1 MNDSIKK
8 ISLYSKDT
16 RDLLFNKKD
25 KYIIPVYQRGYDWTE
40 NEIIQ
45 FIDDINDYKKNNS
58 QEYYIGTLIVN
69 KNKNIFEVVDGQQRL
84 TTLFLLYSFLEIETN
99 KSLSFE
105 FREKSDNTLNNLSKE
120 TEECDINLIKG
131 KNIIEEKFQSEKID
145 KEVFKEKLKNVYL
158 FRIELP
164 PNTDLNRY
172 FEIMN
177 TRGEQLEQTDILKAQ
192 LMSYLNKKECVAFSK
207 IWDAV
212 SNMTGYVQMN
222 FEKSDRG
229 FIFGQYWS
237 DIIDNPF
244 KELCK
249 ENVDTGHGESIKEI
263 LQREFKEDN
272 YNYTENMDEKVKFES
287 IINFPY
293 FLEHV
298 LKVYV
303 DSFKLKNKDNEN
315 SKLYNELLDD
325 KKLLDMFNNVI
336 ENTDN
341 INKHDFAIGFIN
353 CLITCRFLFDKNI
366 IKREYKKDDQNGMWS
381 LKTLHTSG
389 QQSKKKAYYG
399 NTYFAYGG
407 YLRNFMLQSCLRVSY
422 TSPKVMHWITFTLEY
437 LYNNTD
443 KDICHC
449 LDKEIKNF
457 AISEVKKVFLDNQ
470 DYMLGVNTPHIA
482 LNFLDYLLWENDS
495 KKAKPDY
502 TDFIFEFRNSVEHW
516 YPRNIVNN
524 LPLMEDVDTFGNL
537 CLVQREVNSK
547 FSNNPPSSKKSIYNK
562 QISKGSLKLRL
573 MSENTE
579 NDMDWRNKQCKIHE
593 EKMLNLLKNAK

>member
-1 MNDSIKK
+1 MDNSIKK
-8 ISLYSKDT
+8 ISLYPKDT
-16 RDLLFNKKD
+16 KDLLFNKKE
-25 KYIIPVYQRGYDWTE
+25 KYIIPLYQRGYDWTE
-40 NEIIQ
+40 NEITQ
-45 FIDDINDYKKNNS
+45 LIDDINDYKNNNS
-58 QEYYIGTLIVN
+58 LEYYIGTLIVN
-69 KNKNIFEVVDGQQRL
+69 KNNNTFEVVDGQQRL

-99 KSLSFE
+99 KALSFE
-105 FREKSDNTLNNLSKE
+105 FREKSDNTLNNLTKE
-120 TEECDINLIKG
+120 SEESDISLING

-145 KEVFKEKLKNVYL
+145 KEEFKKKLRNVYL

-172 FEIMN
+172 FEVMN

-192 LMSYLNKKECVAFSK
+192 LMSYLDKKECVAFSK

-212 SNMTGYVQMN
+212 SNMNGYLQMN
-222 FEKSDRG
+222 FERSDREL
-229 FIFGQYWS
+229 IFGQYWN

-244 KELCK
+244 RELCK
-249 ENVDTGHGESIKEI
+249 KHVNIEHGENIKQI
-263 LQREFKEDN
+263 LQREFHEDN
-272 YNYTENMDEKVKFES
+272 FNYAKNMDEKVKFES
-287 IINFPY
+287 IINFTY

-303 DSFKLKNKDNEN
+303 NNLQLKNKEGEN
-315 SKLYNELLDD
+315 KKLYNELLDD

-336 ENTDN
+336 KNSDN
-341 INKHDFAIGFIN
+341 INKNDFAIGFIN

-366 IKREYKKDDQNGMWS
+366 IKREYKKDDQNGEWS
-381 LKTLHTSG
+381 LKTMHTSG

-407 YLRNFMLQSCLRVSY
+407 YSRNLMLQSCLRVSY
-422 TSPKVMHWITFTLEY
+422 TSPKVMHWITFVLEY
-437 LYNNTD
+437 LYNNSE
-443 KDICHC
+443 KDICHN
-449 LDKEIKNF
+449 LDKEIKSF
-457 AISEVKKVFLDNQ
+457 SISEVKKVFLDNH

-482 LNFLDYLLWENDS
+482 LNFLDYLLWEKDS
-495 KKAKPDY
+495 EAVSPNY
-502 TDFIFEFRNSVEHW
+502 SDFVFEFRNSVEHW

-524 LPLMEDVDTFGNL
+524 LPLMENVDTFGNL
-537 CLVQREVNSK
+537 CLIQREVNSK

-573 MSENTE
+573 MSENTK